1 MTLKMSVIWVLVMKI
16 YQISVF
22 VPMVA
27 LQVMLMPVS
36 ITAYHDRLQLTDLKL
51 LSCTLEQGEILQVRL
66 LNLKHLYFQLLIGGL
81 W

>member
-51 LSCTLEQGEILQVRL
+51 LSWTLEQGEILQVRL

>member
-51 LSCTLEQGEILQVRL
+51 LSWTLEQGEILQVRL
-66 LNLKHLYFQLLIGGL
+66 LNLKHLYLQLLIGGL